1 MPELRLRAG
10 QFHVPFSLEEYGTS
24 DNFIDFIERSM
35 VNELTPTR
43 DRGVKI
49 YGDLGLMDG
58 IINYNLGGFN
68 GTGEDTSDNNGDK
81 DLAFRLEYS
90 PFRTSKSF
98 WLKGLQFAGNVTWGN
113 ERQLDQ
119 SSGTNH
125 RSYPQPFYLLRLPN
139 RAWRAPTLRWRLRLV
154 GRPGELEVRIRRADQ
169 RAERARPRWY

>member
-1 MPELRLRAG
+1 
-10 QFHVPFSLEEYGTS
+10 
-24 DNFIDFIERSM
+24 M
-35 VNELTPTR
+35 VN
-43 DRGVKI
+43 
-49 YGDLGLMDG
+49 DLGPDAGSRRKDLWRPRPRDG
-58 IINYNLGGFN
+58 IISYHLGGFN

-125 RSYPQPFYLLRLPN
+125 RSHDQPFYLLRLPN
-139 RAWRAPTLRWRLRLV
+139 RVASAYATV
-154 GRPGELEVRIRRADQ
+154 ATSPGWSARRA
-169 RAERARPRWY
+169 